1 MVEHEGARG
10 DEAARLADRIVVA
23 FDTGEPYLPVL
34 AELCALCE
42 DAGLD
47 HDDVLDDATRGRD
60 QAV

>member
-1 MVEHEGARG
+1 M
-10 DEAARLADRIVVA
+10 VA

-47 HDDVLDDATRGRD
+47 HDDVLDDAARRRE
-60 QAV
+60 QAA

>member
-1 MVEHEGARG
+1 MRG

-23 FDTGEPYLPVL
+23 YDTGEPYLPDL

-47 HDDVLDDATRGRD
+47 HDDILDDATRRRD
-60 QAV
+60 QAD

>member
-23 FDTGEPYLPVL
+23 FDAGEPYLPDL

-47 HDDVLDDATRGRD
+47 HDDVLDDAARRRD
-60 QAV
+60 QAA

>member
-1 MVEHEGARG
+1 VVEHEGMRG

-23 FDTGEPYLPVL
+23 YDTGEPYLPDL

-47 HDDVLDDATRGRD
+47 HDDILDDATRRRD
-60 QAV
+60 QAD